1 MPTLNANG
9 DWIDLFVPEYIDCVY
24 ERGKSGIIDLGIAMQ
39 LPRGYE
45 ALVVPRSSTFKHF
58 GITLV
63 NSVGV
68 IDNSYCGKDDTW
80 KFGYYAFKN
89 GMITPGARICQFKV
103 QLSQKA
109 TIWQK
114 IKWLFDSKIK
124 FKEVEFLGGENRRG
138 IGSTGI

>member
-1 MPTLNANG
+1 MPSLSVNG

-68 IDNSYCGKDDTW
+68 IDNSYCGGDDTW
-80 KFGYYAFKN
+80 KFGYLAFKN

-114 IKWLFDSKIK
+114 IKWLFDNKIK
-124 FKEVEFLGGENRRG
+124 FKEVEFLGGENRNG